1 MVAVAVVVDVNVV
14 AVVVNGGVV
23 VDTVFVV
30 RVVVVAGPFFKNI
43 YIYIYINMA
52 DVIRH
57 HNCRNRVVCKHV
69 SIKA

>member
-30 RVVVVAGPFFKNI
+30 RVVVVAGPFFKI
-43 YIYIYINMA
+43 YIFIFI
-52 DVIRH
+52 
-57 HNCRNRVVCKHV
+57 
-69 SIKA
+69 

>member
-23 VDTVFVV
+23 VDTVFAV
-30 RVVVVAGPFFKNI
+30 RVVVVAGPL
-43 YIYIYINMA
+43 YIYIYMA